1 MSELSSVHL
10 RNRKRQL
17 HGVVAALICASSFIL
32 GLSLILVVVPDF
44 NSGPDARL
52 ETLTKFTG
60 FMQFWYF
67 LVYVVFGASLL
78 VLSVALLEPDGR
90 EHKPLEQMTTL
101 ASYLWACYIF
111 ASGFIAIF
119 SIEFLFS
126 QDYEFSA
133 GITELW
139 RDIYAVQMGLGE
151 GAEWVGAIWVL
162 MMNACL
168 QKEGRFGNSIV
179 YFGYVICGFGLL
191 TLVPSLKEVGAV
203 FGLLQVVW
211 FLWVARLL
219 FLERYKYITP

>member
-1 MSELSSVHL
+1 MSELIGVDPRS
-10 RNRKRQL
+10 RKRQL
-17 HGVVAALICASSFIL
+17 HGVAAALICASSFIL
-32 GLSLILVVVPDF
+32 GLTLILLVVPDF

-67 LVYVVFGASLL
+67 LVYMVFGASLL
-78 VLSVALLEPDGR
+78 VLSVALLEPEGR

-126 QDYEFSA
+126 QDYDFSV
-133 GITELW
+133 GMTELW
-139 RDIYAVQMGLGE
+139 RDIYAIQMGLGE

-162 MMNACL
+162 MINACL
-168 QKEGRFGNSIV
+168 QKEGRFSNLLV

-211 FLWVARLL
+211 FIWVATFLY
-219 FLERYKYITP
+219 LERNKHLTQ

>member
-1 MSELSSVHL
+1 MPELSRVHSK
-10 RNRKRQL
+10 NRKRQL

-32 GLSLILVVVPDF
+32 GLTLILVVVPDF

-52 ETLTKFTG
+52 ETLTQFTG

-78 VLSVALLEPDGR
+78 ILSVSLLEPEGR
-90 EHKPLEQMTTL
+90 EHQPLEQMTTL

-126 QDYEFSA
+126 QDYAFSD

-168 QKEGRFGNSIV
+168 QKEGRFGNRIV
-179 YFGYVICGFGLL
+179 YFGYVISALGLL
-191 TLVPSLKEVGAV
+191 TLFPAMKEMGAV
-203 FGLLQVVW
+203 FGFLQVFW
-211 FLWVARLL
+211 FIWVARLL
-219 FLERYKYITP
+219 FVERKQYTIQ